1 MKNIILIVFVS
12 IFIQGC
18 ATTYQKSGFSGGYS
32 ETQLDTNIFKVSFRR
47 NSYTGG
53 ERVADFTLLRSAELA
68 LKNGY
73 QYFAIIDS
81 NSYTSR
87 SSYTIP
93 ITSYTNYT
101 NGSAVTTTTGGQ
113 TYYTSRPSSSNTIV
127 CFKEKPE
134 STFSYNA
141 NFIYKSI
148 TEKYDIK
155 KKPKKEEIQ

>member
-87 SSYTIP
+87 SSYM
-93 ITSYTNYT
+93 
-101 NGSAVTTTTGGQ
+101 
-113 TYYTSRPSSSNTIV
+113 SSSTTLFQFEHLN
-127 CFKEKPE
+127 
-134 STFSYNA
+134 
-141 NFIYKSI
+141 
-148 TEKYDIK
+148 
-155 KKPKKEEIQ
+155 Q